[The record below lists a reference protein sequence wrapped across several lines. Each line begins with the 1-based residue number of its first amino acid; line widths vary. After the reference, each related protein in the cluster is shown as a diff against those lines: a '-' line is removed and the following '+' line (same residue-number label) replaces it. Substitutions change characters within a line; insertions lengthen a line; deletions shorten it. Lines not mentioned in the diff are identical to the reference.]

1 MKNSNNRTAGRLFF
15 RSYNLLV
22 ELAFICGCF
31 IFSACVF
38 VLVFVKAGQIS
49 ARSEDLSAAVIAAQN
64 LAESVLPENGEMPDG
79 EQTREIYFDRNW
91 NPIPQ
96 TGDVLPSHVHASA
109 AVTETWN
116 DGLVYIEVVITGSG
130 GEEELFR
137 LTADRDFS

>member
-38 VLVFVKAGQIS
+38 
-49 ARSEDLSAAVIAAQN
+49 
-64 LAESVLPENGEMPDG
+64 
-79 EQTREIYFDRNW
+79 DRNW

-116 DGLVYIEVVITGSG
+116 DGLVHIEVVITGSG